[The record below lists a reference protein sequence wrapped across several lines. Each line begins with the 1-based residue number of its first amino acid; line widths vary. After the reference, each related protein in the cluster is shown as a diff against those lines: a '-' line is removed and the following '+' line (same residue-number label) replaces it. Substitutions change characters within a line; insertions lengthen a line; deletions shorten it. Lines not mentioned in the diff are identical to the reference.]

1 MAQHKDMNRGKEK
14 INRTGTRQLTLG
26 LVGIGVGI
34 AGGLARLAA
43 KETVEVGASLVGLAL
58 CARVNPEA
66 LVETNQKRSSDP
78 LSLSLRLGQAQRAAG
93 WCAQGAKIA
102 NTVHW

>member
-1 MAQHKDMNRGKEK
+1 MPTSQRLAQHKDMNRGKEK

-43 KETVEVGASLVGLAL
+43 KKTVEVGASLVGLAL

-78 LSLSLRLGQAQRAAG
+78 LSLSVSGKPRRRQDG
-93 WCAQGAKIA
+93 
-102 NTVHW
+102 VHKVPR